1 MTNTRSGILY
11 MHYLCPHTPGFHIK
25 PSEVNF
31 CIQYYDYHN
40 SDSPWLWEV
49 QGTTLPCSLC
59 ACKFLGVI
67 SKYVVKL
74 SKNLVNCLY
83 MCTYKIPVY
92 LRLFICTYWQVSG
105 IFYSCI
111 IYIFYSQRNR
121 SSGAVT
127 LCKATA
133 YKESKLFPQST

>member
-1 MTNTRSGILY
+1 M
-11 MHYLCPHTPGFHIK
+11 
-25 PSEVNF
+25 
-31 CIQYYDYHN
+31 
-40 SDSPWLWEV
+40 

-59 ACKFLGVI
+59 ARKFLGVI
-67 SKYVVKL
+67 SKYVVKH

-105 IFYSCI
+105 IFHSCI

-127 LCKATA
+127 LCEATA
-133 YKESKLFPQST
+133 CKEPKLFPQSTFWGSTVKKAEVTLSLCCYDWVWVHCSLIT